1 MTTPIDPQVQDELL
15 AMVSELAEDWEYD
28 GELTPHTRFLA
39 DMGLESLDIV
49 VIGTMIQ
56 HRYGR
61 LPFTEWLAEIGERP
75 PEERDVTVAELVEF
89 VCANREPAT
98 VEGR

>member
-1 MTTPIDPQVQDELL
+1 MTPTDPQVQDELL

-28 GELTPHTRFLA
+28 GELTPDTRFLA

-61 LPFTEWLAEIGERP
+61 LPFTELLAEIGERP
-75 PEERDVTVAELVEF
+75 ARGARRHRRRAGGIRL
-89 VCANREPAT
+89 PAPRARRR
-98 VEGR
+98 GGP

>member
-1 MTTPIDPQVQDELL
+1 MTLTDPDVQREIL

-28 GELTPHTRFLA
+28 GEVTAETRFLA

-75 PEERDVTVAELVEF
+75 VEERDVTVSELVSFICE
-89 VCANREPAT
+89 NREAAGAE
-98 VEGR
+98 VLK